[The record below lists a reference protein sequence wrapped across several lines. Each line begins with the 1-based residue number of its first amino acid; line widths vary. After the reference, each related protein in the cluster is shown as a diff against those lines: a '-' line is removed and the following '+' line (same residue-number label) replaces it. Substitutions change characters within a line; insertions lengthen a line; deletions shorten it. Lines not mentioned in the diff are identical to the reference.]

1 MKDVMEL
8 EIKDLQKVFTGSQN
22 GALPALKGIDL
33 SVSSGE
39 FVSIV
44 GPSGCGKSTLLEIIA
59 GLQDRTSGEMSID
72 GIPIEKSTSNRAIV
86 FQHYGLFPWLTVQKN
101 VEYGLK
107 IRGIAKRRRHEVGRK
122 YIDMVRLNAF
132 EKYYPYELSGGM
144 QQRVALARALA
155 NDPDMLLLDEPFAAL
170 DAQTKESCQ
179 QELLT
184 LWSNMSITVVFVT
197 HDVSEAIFL
206 ADRVVVMSSA
216 PGTVREIMRVDLPRP
231 RDFSIRMGARF
242 REMEHHL
249 RQSISENQRHLC
261 IARGDA
267 QAVPMG
273 KAQCQEF

>member
-8 EIKDLQKVFTGSQN
+8 EIKDLQKVFTGSEK
-22 GALPALKGIDL
+22 GTLPALKGVDL

-59 GLQDRTSGEMSID
+59 GLQDRTGGEMSID
-72 GIPIEKSTSNRAIV
+72 GVPIEKSTSNRAIV

-107 IRGIAKRRRHEVGRK
+107 IRGIDKRRRNQVGRK
-122 YIDMVRLNAF
+122 YIDRVRLNGF
-132 EKYYPYELSGGM
+132 EKYYPHELSGGM

-184 LWSNMSITVVFVT
+184 LWSDMSITVVFVT

-206 ADRVVVMSSA
+206 SDRVVVMSSA
-216 PGTVREIMRVDLPRP
+216 PGTVRKIVSVDLPRP
-231 RDFSIRMGARF
+231 RDFSIRLEARF
-242 REMEHHL
+242 REMERHL
-249 RQSISENQRHLC
+249 RQLILENQQRLC
-261 IARGDA
+261 IAGGVA

-273 KAQCQEF
+273 KAQCQEL